1 MLVAD
6 AKDGKQS
13 VDDVLAA
20 ANALLDSM
28 SAGTTPLS
36 MLQASIDELEQMGY
50 VCDESG
56 CVLVDPH
63 DADSMSGPPPINRLL
78 AGSDWS
84 LGMLVPDSDGEDEGA
99 AGPLGA
105 IVSGPC
111 WSVPLKPSELADV
124 MSMLSQLRLM
134 VANLAAQG
142 QWHAASAERPASR
155 VKWETNAIVLQAS
168 HAAAAPG
175 FSVSMTF
182 RSDRRSIM
190 TQWPAEVVAAVI
202 AAVDEEAGGPPP
214 GVAAASAQVA
224 APARS
229 APAAVSA

>member
-1 MLVAD
+1 MTGLPAALPGAD
-6 AKDGKQS
+6 MGRRSCCTATTFAS
-13 VDDVLAA
+13 LTAA
-20 ANALLDSM
+20 AA
-28 SAGTTPLS
+28 A
-36 MLQASIDELEQMGY
+36 AA
-50 VCDESG
+50 V
-56 CVLVDPH
+56 
-63 DADSMSGPPPINRLL
+63 A
-78 AGSDWS
+78 
-84 LGMLVPDSDGEDEGA
+84 VP
-99 AGPLGA
+99 
-105 IVSGPC
+105 
-111 WSVPLKPSELADV
+111 
-124 MSMLSQLRLM
+124 Q
-134 VANLAAQG
+134 
-142 QWHAASAERPASR
+142 
-155 VKWETNAIVLQAS
+155 WETNAIVLQAS